1 MMSPIKWAGG
11 KSKIYP
17 LFKVLYDIAMPTRL
31 IDLFCGS
38 LSIPLN
44 IESKTSVFN
53 DINSALINMFV
64 TIRDNLPELIDEL
77 QKLDTEES
85 NSPEFFMKVREEYN
99 KLKME
104 LQLQSQVRYASI
116 FIYLNKRSFNGL
128 YRENK
133 SGAYNVPYRKY
144 DSSIFNEE
152 SLRKLSKYLS
162 KNEITFYNQDYSEF
176 LYSMEDFF
184 QPGDLVYLD
193 PPYYPSNESKFTS
206 YSSKPFRVKE
216 QEELFKFC
224 KELDKRG
231 IKFIM
236 SNSPCKEI
244 CELYKEFNQFTFTIG
259 RQMRNAE
266 KGQETN
272 EKKLPYPRPEI
283 DNEILIWNFPNLK
296 FD

>member
-77 QKLDTEES
+77 QKLDAEES

-162 KNEITFYNQDYSEF
+162 KNEITFYNKDYSEF

-184 QPGDLVYLD
+184 QPGDLV
-193 PPYYPSNESKFTS
+193 
-206 YSSKPFRVKE
+206 
-216 QEELFKFC
+216 
-224 KELDKRG
+224 
-231 IKFIM
+231 
-236 SNSPCKEI
+236 
-244 CELYKEFNQFTFTIG
+244 
-259 RQMRNAE
+259 
-266 KGQETN
+266 
-272 EKKLPYPRPEI
+272 
-283 DNEILIWNFPNLK
+283 
-296 FD
+296 